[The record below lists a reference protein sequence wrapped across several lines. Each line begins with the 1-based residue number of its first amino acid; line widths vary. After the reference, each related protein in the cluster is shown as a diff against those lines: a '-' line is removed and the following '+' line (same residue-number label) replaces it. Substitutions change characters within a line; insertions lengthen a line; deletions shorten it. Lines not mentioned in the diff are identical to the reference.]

1 VDIEHDLVGKS
12 LVEIQNV
19 FWCSNEDDMPFV
31 FLLVW
36 VGAIIIP
43 H

>member
-1 VDIEHDLVGKS
+1 MDLEHDLAGKS
-12 LVEIQNV
+12 LVLMQNV
-19 FWCSNEDDMPFV
+19 FCCSNEDDMPFV

-43 H
+43 L